1 MADNSWYS
9 FSEPLNSG
17 IDFYQADSND
27 VVVVL
32 SASASL
38 SVNAV
43 KLIDISSSLSSSSE
57 LSANAMKISYAAA
70 SLSVEGATL
79 TIATERQDAL
89 VSISAE
95 TQVST
100 NITKIAFASSSIE
113 ASTDI
118 QTSAKEIL
126 LAAVSMSSSA
136 DLQSTITKI
145 AKAASVITPNATVDV
160 VSKAIRK
167 STVSIN
173 PSVNLSIVGKVA
185 LSTIR
190 IAMSQFVDINVKPL
204 TRFAQDINVGIDSGL
219 YRTLILLDGKPLTN
233 HNRRLDMNVEPIFTE
248 TVNWANRK
256 NRYYKSS
263 TRAGRRTFNLS
274 WSNLPNS
281 MTYTADG
288 NKGRD
293 FIKDIAQDP
302 RHHVLKIIN
311 MDESGTTPYSETSYN
326 VLVKDYS
333 ETLIRRDIPN
343 ELYLW
348 DCSMSFEEV

>member
-9 FSEPLNSG
+9 FSEPLNRG

-27 VVVVL
+27 VVIAI
-32 SASASL
+32 SASAS
-38 SVNAV
+38 
-43 KLIDISSSLSSSSE
+43 I
-57 LSANAMKISYAAA
+57 SANAIKLIGISSNISASSESAVGAIKISYASA

-89 VSISAE
+89 VSVAAE
-95 TQVST
+95 SEMTV
-100 NITKIAFASSSIE
+100 NVKKIAFAATSTS
-113 ASTDI
+113 ASVDV

-126 LAAVSMSSSA
+126 LAAVSIASSA
-136 DLQSTITKI
+136 SLQSPITKI
-145 AKAASVITPNATVDV
+145 AKSTISITPSASVDVIT
-160 VSKAIRK
+160 KAIRK
-167 STVSIN
+167 STSN
-173 PSVNLSIVGKVA
+173 LTSSVNLTIVGKVA
-185 LSTIR
+185 LATIR
-190 IAMSQFVDINVKPL
+190 IAMSQFVDINIKPL
-204 TRFAQDINVGIDSGL
+204 TRFAQDLNVGIDSGL
-219 YRTLILLDGKPLTN
+219 YRTLILLDGKPLTS
-233 HNRRLDMNVEPIFTE
+233 HNRKVDMNVEPIFTE

-256 NRYYKSS
+256 NRYYKST
-263 TRAGRRTFNLS
+263 TRSGRRTFSLS